1 MAPTCPS
8 DDPLRHARELF
19 ANRDWHGAESALD
32 GTPTD
37 QDCTDRQSAV
47 LLRAQC
53 AASWST
59 ELPLKLR
66 SNHPAH
72 VLDKIRRAQEA
83 RGSAQMQS
91 TSVLAKG
98 AGSGSSPNPLLQ
110 SKDDITPG
118 GDDDENFT
126 PTGPVIPLQEQ
137 EKPSSWMIDSTATPE
152 LQYWDLTMLSA
163 IGYVAIMTPYEVA
176 FLEPAI
182 NALFVINRLLD
193 VVFLSD
199 MFLQFFVTAKDENGN
214 HIKNLTQLRKMYLQG
229 WFIIDFISI
238 LPFDVLGLMV
248 DGMSEFKVI
257 RAIRV
262 LRLFK
267 LLRLIRTSRI
277 MQRWENHYSIN
288 YALVGLIN
296 YMLFTLLATHWFAC
310 LYHLIAYI
318 QGIGTDTWIDQQEVE
333 VDSNGQ
339 VYILSISWAAQTISS
354 IGYGDALATTT
365 TERLTVIFMMMMGS
379 CIFAFALAEISY
391 AVQQMSVKE
400 EHYHM
405 IIDSVNTYTEEIQLP
420 NETAI
425 QCRLYVKHK
434 HETNTLKAVDG
445 TLEQLSK
452 KLREEVAMHTH
463 SGWVH
468 NVDFFKG
475 CPAGFVVTIAGK
487 MKVATY
493 TAKEQIYCSGDVVH
507 NMFVV
512 NKGLVAKS
520 GSIFG
525 AGKLIG
531 VEMTHRMLYRPV
543 MYAENARALSIA
555 DLFKL
560 SWEDFRDS
568 MEEYPLVFPQVKK
581 IAVKAVF
588 QKHVLAFTTA
598 CRNYASNNMNK
609 SNDHVVQMMESELKR
624 KREERQQ
631 ELKGGKEL
639 KVLKSTVFV
648 RKSVKEKLAE
658 INKTMHSLDKQLTAK
673 EVGGLVI
680 TKSFL
685 A

>member
-8 DDPLRHARELF
+8 DDPLRRARELF

-37 QDCTDRQSAV
+37 QEYTNRQSAV

-59 ELPLKLR
+59 ELPLKLK

-83 RGSAQMQS
+83 RGSAQIGS
-91 TSVLAKG
+91 TSVFAKG

-118 GDDDENFT
+118 KHDDEDFT
-126 PTGPVIPLQEQ
+126 PTGPVLPLDQ
-137 EKPSSWMIDSTATPE
+137 EKTSSWMIDSTATPE
-152 LQYWDLTMLSA
+152 LQYWDLTMLGA
-163 IGYVAIMTPYEVA
+163 IAYVAIMTPYEVA
-176 FLEPAI
+176 FLEPEM

-193 VVFLSD
+193 AIFLSD
-199 MFLQFFVTAKDENGN
+199 MILQFFITAKDEKGN
-214 HIKNLTQLRKMYLQG
+214 HIKNLSQLREMYMKG
-229 WFIIDFISI
+229 WFIIDFVSI
-238 LPFDVLGLMV
+238 LPFDVMGLLV
-248 DGMSEFKVI
+248 DGLSEFKVI

-296 YMLFTLLATHWFAC
+296 YMIFTLLATHWFAC

-318 QGIGTDTWIDQQEVE
+318 QGIGTDTWIDQQDVE
-333 VDSNGQ
+333 VDGNGQ
-339 VYILSISWAAQTISS
+339 VYVLSISWAAQTISS
-354 IGYGDALATTT
+354 IGYGDSLATTT
-365 TERLTVIFMMMMGS
+365 TERVMVILMMLMGS
-379 CIFAFALAEISY
+379 CIFAFALGEIGY
-391 AVQQMSVKE
+391 AVGQMSVKE

-405 IIDSVNTYTEEIQLP
+405 IIDSVNTFNQEIDLP
-420 NETAI
+420 NETQI

-434 HETNTLKAVDG
+434 HETNTLKAIDG

-493 TAKEQIYCSGDVVH
+493 TAKEIIYCSGDVVH

-520 GSIFG
+520 GAIYG

-531 VEMTHRMLYRPV
+531 TEMTHRMLYRPV

-560 SWEDFRDS
+560 SWEEFRDCL
-568 MEEYPLVFPQVKK
+568 EDYPLVFPQVKK

-598 CRNYASNNMNK
+598 CRNYASNKMNQ
-609 SNDHVVQMMESELKR
+609 SNDVVVQMMESELKR
-624 KREERQQ
+624 KREQRQQ
-631 ELKGGKEL
+631 ELKGVKEL
-639 KVLKSTVFV
+639 KVQSTVFV

-658 INKTMHSLDKQLTAK
+658 INKTMHSLDKQMTAS